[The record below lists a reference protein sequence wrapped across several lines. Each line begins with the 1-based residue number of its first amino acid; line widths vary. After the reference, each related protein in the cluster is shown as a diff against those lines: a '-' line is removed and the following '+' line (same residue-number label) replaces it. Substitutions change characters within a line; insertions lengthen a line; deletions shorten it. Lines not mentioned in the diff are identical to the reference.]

1 MAVTFG
7 FYNSMNGDRKYNAQD
22 MSRIFNGII
31 NDGVFMSI
39 GTAMVVKASEG
50 MIVEVGEG
58 RAWFNGTWTHNDAI
72 LELRLTASDLLMDRI
87 DAIVLEIDTNDNVRT
102 NSIKVV
108 TGEPSLVP
116 NQPVMRKESGCFQY
130 PLAYIY
136 VAGTVTEITQA
147 NITNMVGTSECPFV
161 TGVLQTMNIDAL
173 IAQWSQQWTEWK
185 ASIESDNDNWTA
197 AEHAEYEQWVE
208 DQEAVMTQWI
218 SDYQADL
225 ELIKEGFVDFRTVSE
240 SDFII
245 WFNAIK
251 GQLSEDAAGNLQNQ
265 MNAIS
270 QREFERFY
278 GMANKTTVIN
288 KENGVTTS
296 IVETTDEAV
305 STTVFEVTD
314 MGKVITTNCI
324 PTSGNYDYIKT
335 VTMEDVP
342 EGKQII
348 ESFTV
353 VVKASVIE

>member
-1 MAVTFG
+1 MAVTYG
-7 FYNSMNGDRKYNAQD
+7 FYNSMNGDRKYNAQH

-31 NDGVFMSI
+31 NDGIFMSV

-58 RAWFNGTWTHNDAI
+58 RAWFNGTWTHNDAV
-72 LELRLTASDLLMDRI
+72 LELRLNASDLLMDRI

-116 NQPVMRKESGCFQY
+116 NQPVMKKESGCFQY

-161 TGVLQTMNIDAL
+161 TGILQTMNIDAL
-173 IAQWSQQWTEWK
+173 IAQWGKQWTEWK
-185 ASIESDNDNWTA
+185 ASIEADNDSWTA
-197 AEHAEYEQWVE
+197 AEHMEYEVWVRN
-208 DQEAVMTQWI
+208 QQSVMSQWI

-225 ELIKEGFVDFRTVSE
+225 ELIEKGFVDFRTVSE
-240 SDFII
+240 SDFVV
-245 WFNAIK
+245 WFEAVK

-288 KENGVTTS
+288 KSNGVTTS

-314 MGKVITTNCI
+314 AGKVITTSCI

-342 EGKQII
+342 EGKQIV
-348 ESFTV
+348 ESFTTV
-353 VVKASVIE
+353 AKASVIE

>member
-31 NDGVFMSI
+31 NDGIFMSI
-39 GTAMVVKASEG
+39 GTSMIVKATEG
-50 MIVEVGEG
+50 MIVEVGIG
-58 RAWFNGTWTHNDAI
+58 RAWFNGTWTHNDSV

-87 DAIVLEIDTNDNVRT
+87 DAIVLEVDTNDNVRT

-116 NQPVMRKESGCFQY
+116 NQPVMKKESGCFQY

-161 TGVLQTMNIDAL
+161 TGILETMDTDAL
-173 IAQWSQQWTEWK
+173 LAQWGQQWTEWK
-185 ASIESDNDNWTA
+185 ASIEADNDSWTE

-208 DQEAVMTQWI
+208 DQEAAMDEWTTVFKQG
-218 SDYQADL
+218 
-225 ELIKEGFVDFRTVSE
+225 LIDFKTLNE
-240 SDFII
+240 SDFLI
-245 WFNAIK
+245 WFDQIK
-251 GQLSEDAAGNLQNQ
+251 DQLTEDAAGSLQTQ
-265 MNAIS
+265 MNTIA

-278 GMANKTTVIN
+278 GMANKITVVN
-288 KENGVTTS
+288 KTDGVTTD

-305 STTVFEVTD
+305 STTVFAVSDTG
-314 MGKVITTNCI
+314 GKLITTTCI
-324 PTSGNYDYIKT
+324 PTSGNYDYVKT
-335 VTMEDVP
+335 VSIENV
-342 EGKQII
+342 EGNVQII
-348 ESFTV
+348 ESFTT
-353 VVKASVIE
+353 VVKASVFE